1 MNNIK
6 PILVTG
12 ATGSIGSVLVK
23 RLSELGYRVRA
34 IVRNPRKAAALMGM
48 TNVEIFPSDL
58 NKPDSLRGCAEG
70 CSLVYHCAA
79 KLTGRD
85 WVESFATNVAGTQAV
100 IAEAVRA
107 GVERLIYTST
117 IGVYG
122 LSKVENIT
130 EETPWSEYNLPYF
143 KTKQEADRLVW
154 QAAGEIP
161 ITIARVGDVMGPG
174 QFTWTIDLIQK
185 LNRGLLQP
193 PLDSES
199 GSLNLVYI
207 DNLVDA
213 LLLMGTHPAAPNQIF
228 NVVDGIPIRSGD
240 YFRRLA
246 QMAGKRI
253 TPLPAL
259 VLKGAST
266 ILMEFDLLRGREVS
280 VLPGGVDYLLR
291 KGKIYP
297 NKIQSLL
304 GWVPAVP
311 QEEAFIRTER
321 WLRKEG
327 YLISRYSQP

>member
-23 RLSELGYRVRA
+23 RLCELGYRVRA

-58 NKPDSLRGCAEG
+58 NQPDTLHGCAEG
-70 CSLVYHCAA
+70 CSLAYHCAA
-79 KLTGRD
+79 KLPSGD
-85 WVESFATNVAGTQAV
+85 WAGSYATNVAGTKAV

-107 GVERLIYTST
+107 SVERLIYTST

-122 LSKVENIT
+122 LSEVENIT
-130 EETPWSEYNLPYF
+130 EETPWSEYNHPYF
-143 KTKQEADRLVW
+143 KTKQEAERVVW

-199 GSLNLVYI
+199 GFLNLIYI

-213 LLLMGTHPAAPNQIF
+213 LLLMGTHPAAPKQIF
-228 NVVDGIPIRSGD
+228 NVVDGTPIHSGD

-253 TPLPAL
+253 TPLPAI

-266 ILMEFDLLRGREVS
+266 ILMGLDLLRGREALFS
-280 VLPGGVDYLLR
+280 PGGVDYLLR

-297 NKIQSLL
+297 NKLQSVV

-311 QEEAFIRTER
+311 QEEAFSRTEQ
-321 WLRKEG
+321 WLCEEG
-327 YLISRYSQP
+327 YLISRYSKP